1 MFWADQTYKP
11 KIDDFCCSPS
21 RAVFRPGKE
30 FITAPITQVLKMS
43 GIDTSKQEDLDSFIL
58 KPKKCYHLDK
68 HNGVKIHIIRYLNYF
83 ENYYDPEKELL
94 AIYARMKASMDIIGV
109 STYNDEAF
117 MLDLKRYIL
126 SDSMRAKVERLMNDC
141 FEVEL
146 KRYPSQNMVLCY
158 EERHV
163 RLLMELTVFSNMMIP
178 LIMHYAYKAKTLDVD
193 GFTAA
198 CFQLVMKLHPDIDIH
213 AKIQETV
220 FTNVNRLSK
229 NDELLW
235 EKCAIR
241 GIDKVINTMYTIDNI
256 ILNVMPKYNFNNNPI
271 NMNIATIKNDIKYK
285 VVEVPYEYDVRNLNS
300 SNREGEDNASPYD
313 KFESQCIRTDEALML
328 QNIVNAEYTMKEI
341 IDKWGQDISKA
352 EMNYYIRT
360 LTCNGKRQLQD
371 SFQRS
376 LVLNLFMKYFG
387 DTASIKEIVASDYV
401 RLMIIG
407 KRLLKGKGLIF
418 MAEIFGGFVE
428 RISNRTS
435 ISKRELEKLERLES
449 FKLVRQKYM
458 DQKTIGYVIEII
470 ATILTSDF
478 RIIDFYDS
486 ELDGVKIPNNK
497 CDLVIDRIMDEA
509 CNFILMI

>member
-1 MFWADQTYKP
+1 MFWADQSFVP
-11 KIDDFCCSPS
+11 KIDNFICSPS
-21 RAVFRPGKE
+21 RAIFRPGKE
-30 FITAPITQVLKMS
+30 YISAPISDMLRMKVDSVK
-43 GIDTSKQEDLDSFIL
+43 KEDLDSFIL

-68 HNGVKIHIIRYLNYF
+68 YNGVKVHIIRYMNYF
-83 ENYYDPEKELL
+83 ENFYDPEKELL
-94 AIYARMKASMDIIGV
+94 NVYAKMKASMDIVGIA
-109 STYNDEAF
+109 TYSEELF
-117 MLDLKRYIL
+117 MLDLQRYIL
-126 SDSMRAKVERLMNDC
+126 CDSMRRKVDHLMNDC

-158 EERHV
+158 EEKHV
-163 RLLMELTVFSNMMIP
+163 RLLMELTVFANMMIP
-178 LIMHYAYKAKTLDVD
+178 LIMHYSYKRKVLDID
-193 GFTAA
+193 GFTAS

-241 GIDKVINTMYTIDNI
+241 GIDKVISTMYTIDNI

-271 NMNIATIKNDIKYK
+271 NMNIATIKNDINYK

-328 QNIVNAEYTMKEI
+328 QNQVNAEYTMKEI
-341 IDKWGQDISKA
+341 MNKWGMDISR
-352 EMNYYIRT
+352 EEINYYIRV

-371 SFQRS
+371 PFQRM

-387 DTASIKEIVASDYV
+387 DTASVTEITASDYV
-401 RLMIIG
+401 PLMIIG
-407 KRLLKGKGLIF
+407 KRMLKEKGLIF
-418 MAEIFGGFVE
+418 IPEIFGGFVE

-435 ISKRELEKLERLES
+435 INKREFDKLQRLES
-449 FKLVRQKYM
+449 FKLVKQKYR
-458 DQKTIGYVIEII
+458 DQKTIDFVIE
-470 ATILTSDF
+470 TIVTMLTSDF
-478 RIIDFYDS
+478 RIIDFDNS
-486 ELDGVKIPNNK
+486 ELDGKKLPNNK
-497 CDLVIDRIMDEA
+497 GDAMVEKIMDEA
-509 CNFILMI
+509 CNFFLMI